1 MELFEYYN
9 LDECIDRKLVLSKLN
24 ELKEEGKIEYE
35 LNVDIL
41 KIEDIDLDETEIDEL
56 AELLE
61 ENDVFEDLDR
71 DSDDWDDEGWGDDSF
86 DNEDDYLR
94 HITYQG
100 AEKRYKDLS
109 PEIRERI
116 DFELDVIKNTGY
128 PGYFLIV
135 EDLVILFFC

>member
-41 KIEDIDLDETEIDEL
+41 KIEDIDLDENEIDEL

-61 ENDVFEDLDR
+61 ETDVFEDLDGA
-71 DSDDWDDEGWGDDSF
+71 SDDWDDDGWADDSF
-86 DNEDDYLR
+86 DDEDDY
-94 HITYQG
+94 
-100 AEKRYKDLS
+100 
-109 PEIRERI
+109 
-116 DFELDVIKNTGY
+116 
-128 PGYFLIV
+128 
-135 EDLVILFFC
+135 

>member
-41 KIEDIDLDETEIDEL
+41 KIEDIDLDENEIDEL
-56 AELLE
+56 ADLLE

-71 DSDDWDDEGWGDDSF
+71 GSDDDWDDDGWGDDSF
-86 DNEDDYLR
+86 DNEDDY
-94 HITYQG
+94 
-100 AEKRYKDLS
+100 
-109 PEIRERI
+109 
-116 DFELDVIKNTGY
+116 
-128 PGYFLIV
+128 
-135 EDLVILFFC
+135 

>member
-41 KIEDIDLDETEIDEL
+41 KIEDIDLDENEIDEL
-56 AELLE
+56 ADLLE

-71 DSDDWDDEGWGDDSF
+71 GSDDDWDDDGWADDSF
-86 DNEDDYLR
+86 DDNDDY
-94 HITYQG
+94 
-100 AEKRYKDLS
+100 
-109 PEIRERI
+109 
-116 DFELDVIKNTGY
+116 
-128 PGYFLIV
+128 
-135 EDLVILFFC
+135 

>member
-86 DNEDDYLR
+86 DNEDDY
-94 HITYQG
+94 
-100 AEKRYKDLS
+100 
-109 PEIRERI
+109 
-116 DFELDVIKNTGY
+116 
-128 PGYFLIV
+128 
-135 EDLVILFFC
+135 

>member
-41 KIEDIDLDETEIDEL
+41 KIEDIDLDEAEITEL
-56 AELLE
+56 ADLLE

-71 DSDDWDDEGWGDDSF
+71 DSDDDWDDEGWGDDSF
-86 DNEDDYLR
+86 DNEDDY
-94 HITYQG
+94 
-100 AEKRYKDLS
+100 
-109 PEIRERI
+109 
-116 DFELDVIKNTGY
+116 
-128 PGYFLIV
+128 
-135 EDLVILFFC
+135 

>member
-41 KIEDIDLDETEIDEL
+41 KIEDIDLDESEIDDL
-56 AELLE
+56 ADLLE

-71 DSDDWDDEGWGDDSF
+71 GSDDDWDDDGWGDDSF
-86 DNEDDYLR
+86 DNEDDY
-94 HITYQG
+94 
-100 AEKRYKDLS
+100 
-109 PEIRERI
+109 
-116 DFELDVIKNTGY
+116 
-128 PGYFLIV
+128 
-135 EDLVILFFC
+135 

>member
-41 KIEDIDLDETEIDEL
+41 KIEDIDLDENEIDEL
-56 AELLE
+56 ADLLE

-71 DSDDWDDEGWGDDSF
+71 DSDDDWDDEGWGDDSF
-86 DNEDDYLR
+86 DNEDDY
-94 HITYQG
+94 
-100 AEKRYKDLS
+100 
-109 PEIRERI
+109 
-116 DFELDVIKNTGY
+116 
-128 PGYFLIV
+128 
-135 EDLVILFFC
+135 

>member
-41 KIEDIDLDETEIDEL
+41 KIEDIDLDENEIDEL

-61 ENDVFEDLDR
+61 ENDVFEDLDGA
-71 DSDDWDDEGWGDDSF
+71 SNDWADEGWGDDSF
-86 DNEDDYLR
+86 DDEDDY
-94 HITYQG
+94 
-100 AEKRYKDLS
+100 
-109 PEIRERI
+109 
-116 DFELDVIKNTGY
+116 
-128 PGYFLIV
+128 
-135 EDLVILFFC
+135 